1 MVFKIPS
8 SLGRFIIFIRLKGDL
23 EKLPNR
29 DAVSTELGRSQLAR
43 RLVRLE
49 KVIRGASVL
58 IVNDVPAEM
67 SYVIDVLSKLGVDV
81 QIETQ
86 RMMPY
91 VP

>member
-1 MVFKIPS
+1 
-8 SLGRFIIFIRLKGDL
+8 LGRFIIFIRLKGDL

>member
-1 MVFKIPS
+1 M
-8 SLGRFIIFIRLKGDL
+8 GRFIIFIRLKGDL